1 MNHFDT
7 AGNAVMVD
15 VSEKNLTKRVTVASG
30 KIFVGTEIYSAI
42 KSGSSKKGN
51 VLGVARI
58 AGIMAAKKFF
68 RCYPAV
74 SPVAA

>member
-42 KSGSSKKGN
+42 KSGS
-51 VLGVARI
+51 
-58 AGIMAAKKFF
+58 MAAKKFF